1 MPASSTRAR
10 RRDGRQ
16 GPLRLFRKRPVS
28 QQPQQAQPHHR
39 HDRPGV
45 FRLPVPFRNQPQ
57 PRYRNRAMAQ
67 VGYSRV
73 STALQDTAAQVM
85 RLEAAG
91 CQRIFTETISSRV
104 EHRPQLAACLEYL
117 RQGDALVAVR
127 LDRLARSTRE
137 LLEIAQ
143 GLENRGIDLVV
154 LDQSID
160 TSTPAGKLM
169 FAVLAAI
176 AQFERDLC
184 RERTLD
190 GLARARA
197 EGRVG
202 GRRPTIAG
210 QRAQL
215 VKRLAAEG
223 QSVRQIA
230 ASIEASP
237 SAVHRLLSRATT
249 TGAALHG

>member
-1 MPASSTRAR
+1 MA
-10 RRDGRQ
+10 
-16 GPLRLFRKRPVS
+16 
-28 QQPQQAQPHHR
+28 HR
-39 HDRPGV
+39 I
-45 FRLPVPFRNQPQ
+45 
-57 PRYRNRAMAQ
+57 
-67 VGYSRV
+67 GYSRV
-73 STALQDTAAQVM
+73 STSDQDTAAQVM

-160 TSTPAGKLM
+160 TSSPAGKLM

-190 GLARARA
+190 GLVRARA

-237 SAVHRLLSRATT
+237 SAVHRLLSKASPTAVCT
-249 TGAALHG
+249 HG

>member
-1 MPASSTRAR
+1 MA
-10 RRDGRQ
+10 
-16 GPLRLFRKRPVS
+16 
-28 QQPQQAQPHHR
+28 HR
-39 HDRPGV
+39 I
-45 FRLPVPFRNQPQ
+45 
-57 PRYRNRAMAQ
+57 
-67 VGYSRV
+67 GYSRV
-73 STALQDTAAQVM
+73 STSDQDTAAQVM

-160 TSTPAGKLM
+160 TSSPAGKLM

-184 RERTLD
+184 RERTND
-190 GLARARA
+190 GLVRARA

-237 SAVHRLLSRATT
+237 SAVHRLLSKASPTAVCT
-249 TGAALHG
+249 HG

>member
-1 MPASSTRAR
+1 
-10 RRDGRQ
+10 
-16 GPLRLFRKRPVS
+16 
-28 QQPQQAQPHHR
+28 
-39 HDRPGV
+39 
-45 FRLPVPFRNQPQ
+45 
-57 PRYRNRAMAQ
+57 MAQ

-73 STALQDTAAQVM
+73 STTDQDTTAQVM

-154 LDQSID
+154 LDQQLD

-169 FAVLAAI
+169 FSVLAAI
-176 AQFERDLC
+176 AQFERDLI

-190 GLARARA
+190 GLARAKA
-197 EGRVG
+197 QGKVG

-223 QSVRQIA
+223 QSVLQIA

-237 SAVHRLLSRATT
+237 SAVHLLLSKASPTAVCT
-249 TGAALHG
+249 HG

>member
-1 MPASSTRAR
+1 MA
-10 RRDGRQ
+10 
-16 GPLRLFRKRPVS
+16 
-28 QQPQQAQPHHR
+28 HR
-39 HDRPGV
+39 I
-45 FRLPVPFRNQPQ
+45 
-57 PRYRNRAMAQ
+57 
-67 VGYSRV
+67 GYSRV
-73 STALQDTAAQVM
+73 STTDQDTAAQVM

-91 CQRIFTETISSRV
+91 CQRIFEETISSRV
-104 EHRPQLAACLEYL
+104 EHRPQLQACLEYL
-117 RQGDALVAVR
+117 REGDALVTVR

-143 GLENRGIDLVV
+143 GLESRGIDLVV
-154 LDQSID
+154 LDQAID

-176 AQFERDLC
+176 AQFERDLI

-190 GLARARA
+190 GLARAKA
-197 EGRVG
+197 QGKVG

-230 ASIEASP
+230 ASIDASP
-237 SAVHRLLSRATT
+237 SAVHRLLSRAT
-249 TGAALHG
+249 AAEGCHS

>member
-1 MPASSTRAR
+1 
-10 RRDGRQ
+10 
-16 GPLRLFRKRPVS
+16 
-28 QQPQQAQPHHR
+28 
-39 HDRPGV
+39 
-45 FRLPVPFRNQPQ
+45 
-57 PRYRNRAMAQ
+57 MAQ

-73 STALQDTAAQVM
+73 STTDQDTTAQVM

-154 LDQSID
+154 LDQQLD
-160 TSTPAGKLM
+160 TSNPAGKLM
-169 FAVLAAI
+169 FSVLAAI

-184 RERTLD
+184 RERTND
-190 GLARARA
+190 GLVRARA

-237 SAVHRLLSRATT
+237 SAVHRLLSKASPTAVCT
-249 TGAALHG
+249 HG

>member
-1 MPASSTRAR
+1 
-10 RRDGRQ
+10 
-16 GPLRLFRKRPVS
+16 
-28 QQPQQAQPHHR
+28 
-39 HDRPGV
+39 
-45 FRLPVPFRNQPQ
+45 
-57 PRYRNRAMAQ
+57 MAQ

-73 STALQDTAAQVM
+73 STTDQDTTAQVM

-117 RQGDALVAVR
+117 CQGDALVAVR

-160 TSTPAGKLM
+160 TSSPAGKLM

-190 GLARARA
+190 GLVRARA

-237 SAVHRLLSRATT
+237 SAVHRLLSKASPTAVCT
-249 TGAALHG
+249 HG

>member
-1 MPASSTRAR
+1 MA
-10 RRDGRQ
+10 
-16 GPLRLFRKRPVS
+16 
-28 QQPQQAQPHHR
+28 HR
-39 HDRPGV
+39 I
-45 FRLPVPFRNQPQ
+45 
-57 PRYRNRAMAQ
+57 
-67 VGYSRV
+67 GYGRV
-73 STALQDTAAQVM
+73 STTDQDTAAQVM
-85 RLEAAG
+85 RLGEAG

-104 EHRPQLAACLEYL
+104 EHRPQLVACLEYL

-176 AQFERDLC
+176 AQFERDLI

-190 GLARARA
+190 GLARAKA
-197 EGRVG
+197 QGKVG
-202 GRRPTIAG
+202 GRRPTISG

-215 VKRLAAEG
+215 AKRLAAEG

-230 ASIEASP
+230 ASIDASP
-237 SAVHRLLSRATT
+237 SAVHRLLCKASPTAVCTN
-249 TGAALHG
+249 G

>member
-1 MPASSTRAR
+1 MA
-10 RRDGRQ
+10 
-16 GPLRLFRKRPVS
+16 
-28 QQPQQAQPHHR
+28 HR
-39 HDRPGV
+39 I
-45 FRLPVPFRNQPQ
+45 
-57 PRYRNRAMAQ
+57 
-67 VGYSRV
+67 GYSRV
-73 STALQDTAAQVM
+73 STTDQDTTAQVM

-154 LDQSID
+154 LDQQLD

-169 FAVLAAI
+169 FSVLAAI

-184 RERTLD
+184 RERTND
-190 GLARARA
+190 GLVRARA

-237 SAVHRLLSRATT
+237 SAVHRLLSKASPTAVCT
-249 TGAALHG
+249 HG